1 MLDTATLQK
10 IAVLVINQDRSVQ
23 DKIKSLVSSFG
34 IEQIVCVET
43 YEEAFEITCVQKK
56 QFDLVISN
64 MCLGESGEYNGIDI
78 CRRIKV
84 EDPRTLCLIT
94 SDEYSDTDLIELLSC
109 NIDGIIDRKNM
120 LKIMTKWV
128 SVLTK
133 KKILRRMLNN
143 EVAGYAEY
151 RAA

>member
-1 MLDTATLQK
+1 MLDTDALQR
-10 IAVLVINQDRSVQ
+10 IAVLVINQDRSVLG
-23 DKIKSLVSSFG
+23 KIKSLVNSFG

-43 YEEAFEITCVQKK
+43 YEEAYDIACVQKK

-64 MCLGESGEYNGIDI
+64 ICLGDNTGYSGIDI

-94 SDEYSDTDLIELLSC
+94 SEEYSDTDLIELLSC

-128 SVLTK
+128 SILTK

-143 EVAGYAEY
+143 EVVGYA
-151 RAA
+151 